1 MFKFLLRKIFY
12 SFFVIL
18 GIITVIFLLFNIIPA
33 DPAKMMLGDR
43 DDAVQLEN
51 IRKKYNLD
59 KPVFERYFLYLND
72 LSPVSFHNSKS
83 KNLKNYDYVKILKIQ
98 WSHISVSNNET
109 LIVIKK
115 PYLGESFFYKNRKV
129 TEIIFHVFPNTL
141 VLAISSILL
150 ALLIS
155 IPIGVV
161 CAIKKDS
168 FFDRFF
174 SLFGVLGMS
183 LPSFFSAILI
193 MWLFAYK
200 LNWLTNLNVVGSL
213 YEVDDLGRGEYMTIK
228 NLILPTITLGI
239 RPIAVIM
246 NLTRNSL
253 LEILSSNYIRTAR
266 AKGLSEF
273 KVVVVHGLRTSL
285 SSVLTAASGW
295 FASMLSGAVF
305 VEYIFGWNGIGKLLV
320 ESINNMDFPL
330 VMGLILFIGVCF
342 VFINILV
349 DLIYSRLD
357 PRVKIN

>member
-1 MFKFLLRKIFY
+1 LLSFLFRKVTY
-12 SFFVIL
+12 SFLVIL
-18 GIITVIFLLFNIIPA
+18 GIISIVFILFNIIPA

-43 DDAVQLEN
+43 DDAVQLEK

-59 KPVFERYFLYLND
+59 KPIIERYFLYIND
-72 LSPVSFHNSKS
+72 LSPISFHDLEDKKLNRYQSHNLFS
-83 KNLKNYDYVKILKIQ
+83 LKNKVIL
-98 WSHISVSNNET
+98 
-109 LIVIKK
+109 IKK
-115 PYLGESFFYKNRKV
+115 PYLGESFFFKEKEV
-129 TEIIFHVFPNTL
+129 LDIILTVFPNTI
-141 VLAISSILL
+141 VL
-150 ALLIS
+150 ALLSILFAIFFS
-155 IPIGVV
+155 IPIGVF

-168 FFDRFF
+168 LFDKFFIFF
-174 SLFGVLGMS
+174 GSLGMS

-193 MWLFAYK
+193 MWVFAYK

-213 YEVDDLGRGEYMTIK
+213 YEVDDLGRGEYIQIK
-228 NLILPTITLGI
+228 NLILPVLTLGI

-246 NLTRNSL
+246 SLTRNSL
-253 LEILSSNYIRTAR
+253 LDSLSSNYVRTAR
-266 AKGLSEF
+266 SKGLTEF
-273 KVVVVHGLRTSL
+273 KVVIVHALRNSL
-285 SSVLTAASGW
+285 SSVLTATSGW

-349 DLIYSRLD
+349 DITYSWLD

>member
-1 MFKFLLRKIFY
+1 M
-12 SFFVIL
+12 L
-18 GIITVIFLLFNIIPA
+18 GIVTLVFVLFNIIPA

-43 DDAVQLEN
+43 DDSVQLEN

-59 KPVFERYFLYLND
+59 EPVLKRYFLFLND
-72 LSPVSFHNSKS
+72 LSPISFHDFNDQKL
-83 KNLKNYDYVKILKIQ
+83 NNYQAVNILKIRTK
-98 WSHISVSNNET
+98 I
-109 LIVIKK
+109 LVIKE
-115 PYLGESFFYKNRKV
+115 PYLGESFFYKEKEV
-129 TEIIFHVFPNTL
+129 LQIILDVFPNT
-141 VLAISSILL
+141 IIL
-150 ALLIS
+150 ALFSIFFALIVAV
-155 IPIGVV
+155 PLGVF

-174 SLFGVLGMS
+174 SLFSVLGMS

-193 MWLFAYK
+193 MWIFAYK

-213 YEVDDLGRGEYMTIK
+213 YEVDDLGRGEYMEMK
-228 NLILPTITLGI
+228 NLILPVITLGI

-253 LEILSSNYIRTAR
+253 LETLSSNYVRTAR
-266 AKGLSEF
+266 SKGLSEYR
-273 KVVVVHGLRTSL
+273 VVIFHALRNSL
-285 SSVLTAASGW
+285 SSVLTTASGW

-330 VMGLILFIGVCF
+330 VMGLILFIGICF

-349 DLIYSRLD
+349 DLIYAWLD
-357 PRVKIN
+357 PRIKIN

>member
-1 MFKFLLRKIFY
+1 MIRFFARKIFY
-12 SFFVIL
+12 SLFVIL

-43 DDAVQLEN
+43 DDAVQLKN
-51 IRKKYNLD
+51 IKKKYNLD
-59 KPVFERYFLYLND
+59 KPILERYVLYLND
-72 LSPVSFHNSKS
+72 LSPISIYKS
-83 KNLKNYDYVKILKIQ
+83 DNENLKNYDFFSSFKLKNIL
-98 WSHISVSNNET
+98 
-109 LIVIKK
+109 LVIKK
-115 PYLGESFFYKNRKV
+115 PYLGESFFYKDKKV
-129 TEIIFHVFPNTL
+129 TEIIFYVFPNTL
-141 VLAISSILL
+141 ILAFTSIII
-150 ALLIS
+150 ALFIS
-155 IPIGVV
+155 IPLGVF

-183 LPSFFSAILI
+183 LPSFFSAILV
-193 MWLFAYK
+193 MWIFAYK
-200 LNWLTNLNVVGSL
+200 LNWLTNLNVVGTF
-213 YEVDDLGRGEYMTIK
+213 YEVDDLGRGEYIQLK
-228 NLILPTITLGI
+228 NLILPAITLGI
-239 RPIAVIM
+239 RPVAVIM

-253 LEILSSNYIRTAR
+253 LETLSSNYVRTAKS
-266 AKGLSEF
+266 KGLSEF
-273 KVVVVHGLRTSL
+273 KVIVFHALRNSL
-285 SSVLTAASGW
+285 SSVLTASSGW

-357 PRVKIN
+357 PRIKIN

>member
-1 MFKFLLRKIFY
+1 MV
-12 SFFVIL
+12 FV
-18 GIITVIFLLFNIIPA
+18 LFNIIPA

-43 DDAVQLEN
+43 DDSVQLEN

-59 KPVFERYFLYLND
+59 EPVFKRYWLFLND
-72 LSPVSFHNSKS
+72 LSPISFHDSNDDKINNYQGVSV
-83 KNLKNYDYVKILKIQ
+83 LKIKTKIL
-98 WSHISVSNNET
+98 
-109 LIVIKK
+109 LIKK
-115 PYLGESFFYKNRKV
+115 PYLGESFFYKGKEV
-129 TEIIFHVFPNTL
+129 LQIILDVFPNT
-141 VLAISSILL
+141 IIL
-150 ALLIS
+150 ALFSIFFALIVAV
-155 IPIGVV
+155 PLGVF

-174 SLFGVLGMS
+174 SLFSVLGMS

-193 MWLFAYK
+193 MWIFAYK

-213 YEVDDLGRGEYMTIK
+213 YEVDDLGRGEYMEMK
-228 NLILPTITLGI
+228 NLILPVITLGI

-253 LEILSSNYIRTAR
+253 LETLSSNYVRTAR
-266 AKGLSEF
+266 SKGLSEYR
-273 KVVVVHGLRTSL
+273 VVIFHALRNSL
-285 SSVLTAASGW
+285 SSVLTTASGW

-349 DLIYSRLD
+349 DLIYAWLD
-357 PRVKIN
+357 PRIKIN